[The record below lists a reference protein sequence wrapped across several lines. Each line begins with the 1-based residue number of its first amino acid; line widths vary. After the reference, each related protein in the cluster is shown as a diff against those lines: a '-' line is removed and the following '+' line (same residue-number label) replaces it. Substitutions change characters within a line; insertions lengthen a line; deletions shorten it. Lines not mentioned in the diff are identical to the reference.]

1 MVTSLPEVGPLHL
14 SPATSVTPVPPV
26 FLVFLHTCAHW
37 FSGGPSGFSIPMS
50 LQVPHVPLYPL
61 LFAIPPPLVPG
72 VLWFPLVPL
81 PIPCCLHA
89 MAMALSLVAADFGL
103 FLDAELCGLAQGPE
117 VAVDA
122 AQHRAVLTLDE
133 KGVEAAG
140 AMATSLARIA
150 LQLEALQ
157 PFLFVLW
164 DEGNAIPLFM
174 GRLSDPQ
181 A

>member
-1 MVTSLPEVGPLHL
+1 
-14 SPATSVTPVPPV
+14 
-26 FLVFLHTCAHW
+26 
-37 FSGGPSGFSIPMS
+37 
-50 LQVPHVPLYPL
+50 
-61 LFAIPPPLVPG
+61 
-72 VLWFPLVPL
+72 
-81 PIPCCLHA
+81 

-103 FLDAELCGLAQGPE
+103 FLDAELCGLARGPE

-122 AQHRAVLTLDE
+122 MQHRAVLTLDE

-140 AMATSLARIA
+140 AMATSVARMA

-174 GRLSDPQ
+174 GRLSDPL